1 MTKRLADWL
10 EKVSVAAFA
19 VGVFQG
25 SFARTGNSCFGFGY
39 VFMDDK
45 AYGGQRM
52 TLTWIVA
59 GVMVIGVGLWGLY
72 LTRKHS

>member
-1 MTKRLADWL
+1 
-10 EKVSVAAFA
+10 
-19 VGVFQG
+19 
-25 SFARTGNSCFGFGY
+25 
-39 VFMDDK
+39 MDDK

-59 GVMVIGVGLWGLY
+59 GVMVIGVGLWGIY

>member
-25 SFARTGNSCFGFGY
+25 SFGFGY

>member
-25 SFARTGNSCFGFGY
+25 SLLGLVIAALALGMSLWRTTHDTDMDRSRSDGY
-39 VFMDDK
+39 WCWSLGDLSDP
-45 AYGGQRM
+45 
-52 TLTWIVA
+52 
-59 GVMVIGVGLWGLY
+59 
-72 LTRKHS
+72 

>member
-25 SFARTGNSCFGFGY
+25 SLLGLVIAALGMSLWMT
-39 VFMDDK
+39 K
-45 AYGGQRM
+45 RM
-52 TLTWIVA
+52 EDNA
-59 GVMVIGVGLWGLY
+59 
-72 LTRKHS
+72 

>member
-25 SFARTGNSCFGFGY
+25 SLLGLVIAALALGMSLWMTKRMRTTHDTDMDRSRSDGY
-39 VFMDDK
+39 WCWSLGALSDP
-45 AYGGQRM
+45 
-52 TLTWIVA
+52 
-59 GVMVIGVGLWGLY
+59 
-72 LTRKHS
+72 

>member
-25 SFARTGNSCFGFGY
+25 SLLGLVIAALALGMSLWMTTHDTDMDRSRSDGY
-39 VFMDDK
+39 WCWSLGALSDP
-45 AYGGQRM
+45 
-52 TLTWIVA
+52 
-59 GVMVIGVGLWGLY
+59 
-72 LTRKHS
+72 